1 MRAIKFQFGIA
12 KVSCLVDYFPDAA
25 AYYLQVFPC
34 NKCIKTK
41 KSGAGEKKEKKREE
55 IYQEIGKKKYSPH
68 LPQQKNVSLREFPL
82 NKTRVK
88 APP

>member
-41 KSGAGEKKEKKREE
+41 KSGAGDKKEKKREE
-55 IYQEIGKKKYSPH
+55 IYQEIGKKKNTPPISP
-68 LPQQKNVSLREFPL
+68 
-82 NKTRVK
+82 NKK
-88 APP
+88 MYHSENFL